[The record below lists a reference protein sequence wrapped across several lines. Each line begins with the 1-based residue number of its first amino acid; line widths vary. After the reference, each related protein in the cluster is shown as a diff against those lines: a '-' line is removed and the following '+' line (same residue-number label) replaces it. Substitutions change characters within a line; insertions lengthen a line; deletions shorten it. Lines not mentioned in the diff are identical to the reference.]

1 MFVKEKLLNWI
12 KNCLFGKE
20 ALQSAVC
27 KEVFQNQ
34 NAIHNIDWL
43 TQEDI
48 WEINF
53 LKTYGLIVIYIT
65 ELKFSFII

>member
-1 MFVKEKLLNWI
+1 MY
-12 KNCLFGKE
+12 
-20 ALQSAVC
+20 
-27 KEVFQNQ
+27 
-34 NAIHNIDWL
+34 NIDWL